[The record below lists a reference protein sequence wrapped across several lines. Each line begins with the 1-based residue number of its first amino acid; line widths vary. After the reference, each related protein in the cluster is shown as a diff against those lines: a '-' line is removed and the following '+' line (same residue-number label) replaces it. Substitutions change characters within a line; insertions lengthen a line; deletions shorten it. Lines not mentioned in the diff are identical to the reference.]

1 MGTKKSEVTFSWRA
15 DQDTSQGFGE
25 QDQVRV
31 KGLEIQRRVQV
42 RVSRKEVAIE
52 VKKKEVDIKVSREEV
67 DIKVTKEEVD
77 IKVCKEAVD
86 SSAQKR
92 CRVPCEAEAKVIFQ
106 EASITVPTQEGRD
119 SAFRQSEIIIETGRW
134 KKVAIPQ
141 EDYSQER
148 CHTSAQEKEKQEH
161 RQVWSRQEVFKV
173 SSR

>member
-1 MGTKKSEVTFSWRA
+1 MGAKKSENGWDSAFSQQA
-15 DQDTSQGFGE
+15 DQDTSQELGE

-31 KGLEIQRRVQV
+31 KGLEVQRRVQV

-67 DIKVTKEEVD
+67 DIKVAKEEVD

-86 SSAQKR
+86 TRVNSSAQKR

-106 EASITVPTQEGRD
+106 EASITVSTQEGRD
-119 SAFRQSEIIIETGRW
+119 SAFRQSEIIIETGRR

-148 CHTSAQEKEKQEH
+148 CHTSAQEKEKQER
-161 RQVWSRQEVFKV
+161 RQV
-173 SSR
+173 